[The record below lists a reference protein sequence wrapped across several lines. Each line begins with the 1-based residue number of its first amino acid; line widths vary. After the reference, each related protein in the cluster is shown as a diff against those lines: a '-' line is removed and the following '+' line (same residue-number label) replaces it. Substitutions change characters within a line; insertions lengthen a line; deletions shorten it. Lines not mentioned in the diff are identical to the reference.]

1 MRQQQNPTHLLAISR
16 KHWRNSMTSKPE
28 QLLENQLC
36 FPIYAASRLVTRL
49 YQPEL
54 DKYKLTYPQYVI
66 LLILWQQDGVT
77 VGEIG
82 QQAIL
87 NNNTLTPILKRM
99 ADNNLIERRR
109 DDWDERKVRIYLTDY
124 GNSLQ
129 QSLSCLPSQLV
140 DKVGLD
146 LDKAAQLKALLGDL
160 MSQLNEHS

>member
-1 MRQQQNPTHLLAISR
+1 MASNAD
-16 KHWRNSMTSKPE
+16 

-54 DKYKLTYPQYVI
+54 DKHKLTYPQYVI

-99 ADNNLIERRR
+99 EQSDLIERRR
-109 DDWDERKVRIYLTDY
+109 DDWDERKVRIYLTQQ
-124 GNSLQ
+124 GHSLQ

-146 LDKAAQLKALLGDL
+146 LEKAKQLKALLGDL
-160 MSQLNEHS
+160 MDKLNDQV

>member
-1 MRQQQNPTHLLAISR
+1 MASNAD
-16 KHWRNSMTSKPE
+16 

-54 DKYKLTYPQYVI
+54 DKHKLTYPQYVI

-99 ADNNLIERRR
+99 EQSDLIERRR
-109 DDWDERKVRIYLTDY
+109 DEWDERKVRIYLTQQ

-146 LDKAAQLKALLGDL
+146 LEKAKQLKALLGDL
-160 MSQLNEHS
+160 MDKLNDQV

>member
-1 MRQQQNPTHLLAISR
+1 MASNAD
-16 KHWRNSMTSKPE
+16 

-54 DKYKLTYPQYVI
+54 DKHKLTYPQYVI

-99 ADNNLIERRR
+99 EQSDLIERRR
-109 DDWDERKVRIYLTDY
+109 DEWDERKVRIYLTQQ
-124 GNSLQ
+124 GHSLQ

-146 LDKAAQLKALLGDL
+146 LEKAKQLKALLGDL
-160 MSQLNEHS
+160 MDKLNDQV

>member
-1 MRQQQNPTHLLAISR
+1 MASNAD
-16 KHWRNSMTSKPE
+16 

-54 DKYKLTYPQYVI
+54 DRHKLTYPQYVI

-99 ADNNLIERRR
+99 EQSDLIERRR
-109 DDWDERKVRIYLTDY
+109 DEWDERKVRIYLTQQ

-146 LDKAAQLKALLGDL
+146 LEKAKQLKALLGDL
-160 MSQLNEHS
+160 MDKLNDQV

>member
-1 MRQQQNPTHLLAISR
+1 MASNAD
-16 KHWRNSMTSKPE
+16 

-54 DKYKLTYPQYVI
+54 DRHKLTYPQYVI

-99 ADNNLIERRR
+99 EQSDLIERRR
-109 DDWDERKVRIYLTDY
+109 DDWDERKVRIYLTQQ
-124 GNSLQ
+124 GHSLQ

-146 LDKAAQLKALLGDL
+146 LEKAKQLKALLGDL
-160 MSQLNEHS
+160 MDKLNDQV

>member
-1 MRQQQNPTHLLAISR
+1 MASNAD
-16 KHWRNSMTSKPE
+16 

-54 DKYKLTYPQYVI
+54 DKHKLTYPQYVI

-99 ADNNLIERRR
+99 EQSDLIERRR
-109 DDWDERKVRIYLTDY
+109 DEWDERKVRIYLTQQGD
-124 GNSLQ
+124 SLQ

-146 LDKAAQLKALLGDL
+146 LEKAKQLKALLGDL
-160 MSQLNEHS
+160 MDKLNDQV

>member
-1 MRQQQNPTHLLAISR
+1 MAASNAD
-16 KHWRNSMTSKPE
+16 

-54 DKYKLTYPQYVI
+54 DKHKLTYPQYVI

-99 ADNNLIERRR
+99 EQSDLIERRR
-109 DDWDERKVRIYLTDY
+109 DDWDERKVRIYLTQQ
-124 GNSLQ
+124 GHSLQ

-146 LDKAAQLKALLGDL
+146 LEKAKQLKALLGDL
-160 MSQLNEHS
+160 MDKLNDQV

>member
-1 MRQQQNPTHLLAISR
+1 MASNAD
-16 KHWRNSMTSKPE
+16 

-54 DKYKLTYPQYVI
+54 DRHKLTYPQYVI

-99 ADNNLIERRR
+99 EQSDLIERRR
-109 DDWDERKVRIYLTDY
+109 DEWDERKVRIYLTQQ
-124 GNSLQ
+124 GHSLQ

-146 LDKAAQLKALLGDL
+146 LEKAKQLKALLGDL
-160 MSQLNEHS
+160 MDKLNDQV